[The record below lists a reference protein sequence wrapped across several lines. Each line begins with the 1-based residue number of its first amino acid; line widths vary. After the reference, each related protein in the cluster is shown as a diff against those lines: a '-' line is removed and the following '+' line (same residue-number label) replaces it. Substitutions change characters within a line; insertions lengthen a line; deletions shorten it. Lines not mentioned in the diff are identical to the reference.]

1 MTGRT
6 YFFLKNDAK
15 RRRHNRTMNGKL
27 VVKTGLITAAVIA
40 TLTYFSYNASY
51 KPDFSAIDFIT
62 AASPKKKAK
71 NRKDVQETVY
81 SIQDFDLNE
90 PLDGFDE
97 IPVESGILLRRKTPL
112 HTPMLFPVD
121 ADSPVYLKK
130 CTRQAESLREQ
141 GYEIQMRPCRP
152 FEFTALIHAGKFDL
166 LLLTD
171 IEAEDAAGEA
181 RP

>member
-1 MTGRT
+1 
-6 YFFLKNDAK
+6 
-15 RRRHNRTMNGKL
+15 MNGKL
-27 VVKTGLITAAVIA
+27 VVRTGLITAAVIA
-40 TLTYFSYNASY
+40 ALACFCYNASY
-51 KPDFSAIDFIT
+51 NPDFSAIDFIT

-71 NRKDVQETVY
+71 NRKDVRETVY

-90 PLDGFDE
+90 PLDGFEE

-130 CTRQAESLREQ
+130 CTRQADSLREQ
-141 GYEIQMRPCRP
+141 GYEIQMRPCHP

-171 IEAEDAAGEA
+171 IEAADAAGED

>member
-1 MTGRT
+1 
-6 YFFLKNDAK
+6 
-15 RRRHNRTMNGKL
+15 MNGKL
-27 VVKTGLITAAVIA
+27 ITKTVLITVAIIAALA
-40 TLTYFSYNASY
+40 YFSYNASY
-51 KPDFSAIDFIT
+51 NPDFSAIDFIT

-81 SIQDFDLNE
+81 SIRDFDLKE

-166 LLLTD
+166 LLLTE
-171 IEAEDAAGEA
+171 IEVERADGED

>member
-1 MTGRT
+1 M
-6 YFFLKNDAK
+6 
-15 RRRHNRTMNGKL
+15 NRKL

-40 TLTYFSYNASY
+40 ALAYFCYNASY
-51 KPDFSAIDFIT
+51 NPDFSALDFIT

-81 SIQDFDLNE
+81 GIQDFALDD
-90 PLDGFDE
+90 PLDCFDE
-97 IPVESGILLRRKTPL
+97 IPVEPGILLRRKTPM
-112 HTPMLFPVD
+112 HTPLLFPVD

-130 CTRQAESLREQ
+130 CTRQADSLREQ

-152 FEFTALIHAGKFDL
+152 FEFTALVHAGKFDL

-171 IEAEDAAGEA
+171 IEAEDAAGED

>member
-1 MTGRT
+1 
-6 YFFLKNDAK
+6 
-15 RRRHNRTMNGKL
+15 MNGKL

-40 TLTYFSYNASY
+40 VLAYFCYNASY
-51 KPDFSAIDFIT
+51 NPDFSALDFIT

-71 NRKDVQETVY
+71 NRKDVQETAY
-81 SIQDFDLNE
+81 SIHDFDLNE

-97 IPVESGILLRRKTPL
+97 IHVESGILLRRKTPL

-130 CTRQAESLREQ
+130 CTRQADSLREQ

-152 FEFTALIHAGKFDL
+152 FEFTALVHAGKFDL
-166 LLLTD
+166 LLLTE
-171 IEAEDAAGEA
+171 IEAEDTAGKD

>member
-1 MTGRT
+1 
-6 YFFLKNDAK
+6 
-15 RRRHNRTMNGKL
+15 MNGKL

-40 TLTYFSYNASY
+40 VLAYFSYNASY
-51 KPDFSAIDFIT
+51 NPDFSALDFIT
-62 AASPKKKAK
+62 SASPKKKAK

-81 SIQDFDLNE
+81 SIQDFALNE

-97 IPVESGILLRRKTPL
+97 IPVETGILLRRKNPM

-130 CTRQAESLREQ
+130 CTRQADFLREQ

-171 IEAEDAAGEA
+171 IEAEDAAGED

>member
-1 MTGRT
+1 
-6 YFFLKNDAK
+6 
-15 RRRHNRTMNGKL
+15 MNGKL
-27 VVKTGLITAAVIA
+27 VVKTGFITAAVIA
-40 TLTYFSYNASY
+40 ALAYFCYNASY
-51 KPDFSAIDFIT
+51 NPDFSAIDFIT

-81 SIQDFDLNE
+81 SIQDFDLSE

-130 CTRQAESLREQ
+130 CTRLAESLREQ
-141 GYEIQMRPCRP
+141 GSEIQMRPCRP
-152 FEFTALIHAGKFDL
+152 FEFTALVHAGIFDI

>member
-1 MTGRT
+1 
-6 YFFLKNDAK
+6 
-15 RRRHNRTMNGKL
+15 MNGKL
-27 VVKTGLITAAVIA
+27 IIKTVLITVAIIA
-40 TLTYFSYNASY
+40 LLAYFSYNASY
-51 KPDFSAIDFIT
+51 NPDFSAIDFIT

-81 SIQDFDLNE
+81 SIQDFALNE
-90 PLDGFDE
+90 PLDSFDE

-112 HTPMLFPVD
+112 HTPILFPVD
-121 ADSPVYLKK
+121 ADSPVYLRK
-130 CTRQAESLREQ
+130 CTRQADSLREQ

-166 LLLTD
+166 LLLTE
-171 IEAEDAAGEA
+171 IEKDDSAGED

>member
-1 MTGRT
+1 
-6 YFFLKNDAK
+6 
-15 RRRHNRTMNGKL
+15 MNGKL
-27 VVKTGLITAAVIA
+27 VVKTGLVTAAVIA
-40 TLTYFSYNASY
+40 ALAYFSYNASY
-51 KPDFSAIDFIT
+51 NPDFSAIDFIT

-71 NRKDVQETVY
+71 NRKDVQEMVY
-81 SIQDFDLNE
+81 SIQDFALNE

-130 CTRQAESLREQ
+130 CNRQADFLREQ
-141 GYEIQMRPCRP
+141 GLEIQMRPCRP
-152 FEFTALIHAGKFDL
+152 FEFTALIHAGIFDL
-166 LLLTD
+166 LLLTEIKEKD
-171 IEAEDAAGEA
+171 GAGED

>member
-1 MTGRT
+1 
-6 YFFLKNDAK
+6 
-15 RRRHNRTMNGKL
+15 MNGKL

-40 TLTYFSYNASY
+40 ALAYFSYNASY
-51 KPDFSAIDFIT
+51 NPEFSAIDFIT

-90 PLDGFDE
+90 PLDGFDK

-130 CTRQAESLREQ
+130 CTRLAESLREQ

-152 FEFTALIHAGKFDL
+152 FEFTALVHAGIFDI

>member
-1 MTGRT
+1 
-6 YFFLKNDAK
+6 
-15 RRRHNRTMNGKL
+15 MNGKL

-40 TLTYFSYNASY
+40 ALAYFSYNASY
-51 KPDFSAIDFIT
+51 NPDFSAIDFIT

-71 NRKDVQETVY
+71 NRKVVQETVY
-81 SIQDFDLNE
+81 SIQDFDLSE
-90 PLDGFDE
+90 SLDGFDE

-112 HTPMLFPVD
+112 HTSMLFPVD
-121 ADSPVYLKK
+121 TDSPVYLKK

-152 FEFTALIHAGKFDL
+152 FEFTALVHAGKFDL

-171 IEAEDAAGEA
+171 IKAEDAAGED

>member
-1 MTGRT
+1 
-6 YFFLKNDAK
+6 
-15 RRRHNRTMNGKL
+15 MNGKL
-27 VVKTGLITAAVIA
+27 VVRTGLITAAVIA
-40 TLTYFSYNASY
+40 ALAYFSYNASY
-51 KPDFSAIDFIT
+51 NPDFSAIDFIT

-71 NRKDVQETVY
+71 TRKDVQETVY

-121 ADSPVYLKK
+121 ADSPVYLRK
-130 CTRQAESLREQ
+130 CTRQADSLREQ

-152 FEFTALIHAGKFDL
+152 FEFTALVHAGKFDV

>member
-1 MTGRT
+1 
-6 YFFLKNDAK
+6 
-15 RRRHNRTMNGKL
+15 MNGKL
-27 VVKTGLITAAVIA
+27 VVKTGLVTAAVIA
-40 TLTYFSYNASY
+40 ALAYFSYNASY
-51 KPDFSAIDFIT
+51 NPDFSAIDFIT

-71 NRKDVQETVY
+71 NGKDVQETVY
-81 SIQDFDLNE
+81 SIRDFGLDE

-130 CTRQAESLREQ
+130 CTRQADSLRKQ
-141 GYEIQMRPCRP
+141 GYEIRMRPCRP

-166 LLLTD
+166 LLLTEVEKD
-171 IEAEDAAGEA
+171 DSAGEA

>member
-1 MTGRT
+1 
-6 YFFLKNDAK
+6 
-15 RRRHNRTMNGKL
+15 MNGKL
-27 VVKTGLITAAVIA
+27 VVKTGLITAAVITA
-40 TLTYFSYNASY
+40 LAYFSYNASY
-51 KPDFSAIDFIT
+51 NPDFSAIDFIT

-81 SIQDFDLNE
+81 SIRDFDLNE

-121 ADSPVYLKK
+121 ADSPVYLRK
-130 CTRQAESLREQ
+130 CTRQAEFLREQ

-152 FEFTALIHAGKFDL
+152 FEFTALVHAGQFDL

-171 IEAEDAAGEA
+171 IEVEDAAGED

>member
-1 MTGRT
+1 MPVITP
-6 YFFLKNDAK
+6 FFPPL
-15 RRRHNRTMNGKL
+15 
-27 VVKTGLITAAVIA
+27 TA
-40 TLTYFSYNASY
+40 SQ
-51 KPDFSAIDFIT
+51 PP
-62 AASPKKKAK
+62 PKKKAK

-81 SIQDFDLNE
+81 SIQDFDLSE

-130 CTRQAESLREQ
+130 STRQAESLREQ
-141 GYEIQMRPCRP
+141 GNEIQMRPCRP
-152 FEFTALIHAGKFDL
+152 FEFTALVHAGKFDL

>member
-1 MTGRT
+1 
-6 YFFLKNDAK
+6 
-15 RRRHNRTMNGKL
+15 MNGKL

-40 TLTYFSYNASY
+40 ALAYFSYNASY
-51 KPDFSAIDFIT
+51 NPDFSAIDFIT

-71 NRKDVQETVY
+71 NRKVVQETVY
-81 SIQDFDLNE
+81 SIQDFDLSE
-90 PLDGFDE
+90 SLDGFDE

-121 ADSPVYLKK
+121 TDSPVYLKK

-152 FEFTALIHAGKFDL
+152 FEFTALVHAGKYDL
-166 LLLTD
+166 LLLTE
-171 IEAEDAAGEA
+171 IEAEDAAGED

>member
-1 MTGRT
+1 
-6 YFFLKNDAK
+6 
-15 RRRHNRTMNGKL
+15 MNGKL

-40 TLTYFSYNASY
+40 ALAYFCYNASY
-51 KPDFSAIDFIT
+51 NPDFSALDFIT
-62 AASPKKKAK
+62 SASPKKKAK

-90 PLDGFDE
+90 PLDSFDE

-121 ADSPVYLKK
+121 ADSPVYLRK
-130 CTRQAESLREQ
+130 CTRQADSLREQ

-152 FEFTALIHAGKFDL
+152 FEFTALVHAGKFDL
-166 LLLTD
+166 LFLTD